1 MTDRQLQ
8 SNLTNDDDVSREKK
22 FTHVSSHTNDAMKV
36 LKIFDDNDDDI
47 LFSYC
52 LKLFRDQN
60 SEVVNVCWNWK
71 WDDLWDALHFIEN
84 DVFVYFRS
92 TENDSDVMMMNET
105 FYDEFVNWE
114 RERCENLRKN
124 YIIIIKKY
132 HIMIFLE

>member
-1 MTDRQLQ
+1 MIDRQLQ
-8 SNLTNDDDVSREKK
+8 SNLTNDDDVNREKK
-22 FTHVSSHTNDAMKV
+22 STHVSSHTNDAMKI
-36 LKIFDDNDDDI
+36 LKILDDNDDDI

-71 WDDLWDALHFIEN
+71 WDDLWNALHFIEN

-92 TENDSDVMMMNET
+92 IENDNDVMMMNET

-114 RERCENLRKN
+114 RKRCENLRKN
-124 YIIIIKKY
+124 YIVIIKKY
-132 HIMIFLE
+132 HIVISFE